1 MPLEIKGT
9 GLNRFCA
16 IGKLHFYKRSKN
28 HCTAVLSEGVSRDGT
43 LELSRLEI
51 AFEKTKEECEEY
63 SKASDESKSVL
74 RVLEE
79 QGGLSDLA
87 RENIFRGQSA
97 EDAIM
102 NAANELSAQR
112 AKFGDPYLILD
123 TAVIKE
129 VGAQLVSFL
138 GENAPSFEKNEREY
152 RVHPVILVARDIG
165 KEELLGIDRDMLL
178 GIMLTGAKPLSELA
192 LIAYAFGIPVIV
204 GEEEGLLKLE
214 NESELED
221 ICAVIDAEKGLLLID
236 PDDEMV
242 EQYAARI
249 AEIAGF
255 ASQGESS
262 FRSLGMTVGAEF
274 NFDSKQEVISNEEA
288 GGTDLLCL
296 PSPHLHEDFD
306 ENLIYLRLKSILK
319 ASKSGE
325 VSIAIEKDNADLKA
339 WLRAILRANDSGR
352 ISLALAN
359 VVSADDLRHAFGLI
373 SEVKNELLKEKIS
386 FSDKL
391 SVGAVIMR
399 CAAVIMS
406 AELAELCDFFILD
419 CDSLFLSLFGSEAKG
434 FGAKDIAENS
444 ECLIRAAE
452 FLGDAARAAAISMA
466 ACGMLAS
473 RRRFYARFASLGVK
487 KIFLPIS
494 YLKFFG

>member
-1 MPLEIKGT
+1 M
-9 GLNRFCA
+9 
-16 IGKLHFYKRSKN
+16 
-28 HCTAVLSEGVSRDGT
+28 
-43 LELSRLEI
+43 
-51 AFEKTKEECEEY
+51 
-63 SKASDESKSVL
+63 
-74 RVLEE
+74 
-79 QGGLSDLA
+79 
-87 RENIFRGQSA
+87 
-97 EDAIM
+97 
-102 NAANELSAQR
+102 
-112 AKFGDPYLILD
+112 
-123 TAVIKE
+123 
-129 VGAQLVSFL
+129 
-138 GENAPSFEKNEREY
+138 
-152 RVHPVILVARDIG
+152 
-165 KEELLGIDRDMLL
+165 
-178 GIMLTGAKPLSELA
+178 
-192 LIAYAFGIPVIV
+192 IV

-452 FLGDAARAAAISMA
+452 FLGDAARAAAISIA